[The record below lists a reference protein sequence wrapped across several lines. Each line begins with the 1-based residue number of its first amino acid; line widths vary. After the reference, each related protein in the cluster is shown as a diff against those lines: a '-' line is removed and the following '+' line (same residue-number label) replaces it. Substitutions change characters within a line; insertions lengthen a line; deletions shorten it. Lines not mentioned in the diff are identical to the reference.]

1 MDGYLDFAEDC
12 LGGCLNA
19 WCEVI
24 LVSARNAKEALKM
37 KRKMKRI
44 LRLFNWWVV
53 AGIVVLAI
61 LLGILNN
68 LRVYE
73 EQRVTWFGGP
83 VVATEE

>member
-1 MDGYLDFAEDC
+1 M
-12 LGGCLNA
+12 
-19 WCEVI
+19 
-24 LVSARNAKEALKM
+24 SARDAKEALKM

-44 LRLFNWWVV
+44 LGLFNWWVV

-73 EQRVTWFGGP
+73 EQRVNWFGGP